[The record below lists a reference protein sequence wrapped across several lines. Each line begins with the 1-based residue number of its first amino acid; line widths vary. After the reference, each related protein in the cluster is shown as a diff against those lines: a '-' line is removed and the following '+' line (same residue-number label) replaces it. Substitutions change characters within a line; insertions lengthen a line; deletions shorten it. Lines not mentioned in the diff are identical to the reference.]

1 MDMTVLNASGALALG
16 QRIVI
21 SIDGT
26 IKVLEDGQPLQAGD
40 VVLESQNA
48 NSESQI
54 SVKRFMPQGKD
65 GDEVDLDQDIENIF
79 AALEE
84 GQDPTE
90 LGEEF
95 ATAAG
100 VSGSSLVSSGTIE
113 RDGDETIPVTE
124 FVTTGFEGLGL
135 SRTQSLSLLDLFRS
149 IEVEPTVTIED
160 SQIINEGST
169 AIFEVSLSKAA
180 SGDVSVTLET
190 LYGTATADDITSI
203 VVKDA
208 AGNVVTPNVDG
219 SYTVKAGET
228 KLTVEVE
235 TKDEG
240 TYEGDEKLSLK
251 VTGATGVTGTGTGEL
266 TIKDDGTGP
275 VDPTDPTPPVNPDD
289 RPSVSIEDSKVINEG
304 STASFDV
311 SLSKAASIDVS
322 VTLETLYGTATA
334 DDINSVV
341 VKDAAGNVV
350 TPNADGSY
358 TVKAGETK
366 LVVEVETKDD
376 GTYEGDEKLSLKV
389 TGATGVTG
397 SGTGELTIKDDGTG
411 PVDPTDPTPP
421 VNPDDRPSVSIEDSK
436 VINEG
441 STASFDVS
449 LSKAASVDVSVTLE
463 TLYGTA
469 TADDITSIVVKD
481 AAGNVVTPNADG
493 SYTVK
498 AGETK
503 LVVEVETKDDGTYE
517 GDEKLSLK
525 VMGAVGVIGTGT
537 GELTI
542 KDDGKGPVD
551 PTNPNPDDRPSV
563 SIEDSKVINEGS
575 TASFDVSLSKAAS
588 VDVSVTLET
597 LYGTATAD
605 DISSIVVKDAQGNVV
620 TPNADGS
627 YTVKAGETKLVVEVA
642 TKDDGTYEGD
652 EKLSLKVTGATG
664 VTGTGTG
671 ELTIKDDGTG
681 PVDPTDPTPPVNP
694 DDRPAVS
701 IEDSKVINEGSTAS
715 FDVSLSKA
723 ASVDVSVMLETLYG
737 TATADDI
744 TSIVVKDAAGNV
756 LTPNA
761 DGSYTVKAGETKLVV
776 EVATKDDGTYE
787 GDEKLGLK
795 VTGATGVTGT
805 GTGELTIKDDGTGPV
820 DPTDPTP
827 PVNPDDRP
835 SVSIE
840 DSKVINEGSTA
851 SFDVSLSKAA
861 SVDVSVT
868 LETLYGTATADD
880 ITSIVV
886 KDAAGNVV
894 TPNADG
900 SYTVKAGE
908 TKLVVE
914 VATKDDATYEG
925 DEKLSLKVT
934 GATGVTG

>member
-26 IKVLEDGQPLQAGD
+26 ITVLEDGQPLQAGD
-40 VVLESQNA
+40 VVLESQNV

-54 SVKRFMPQGKD
+54 SVKRFTPQGKD

-100 VSGSSLVSSGTIE
+100 VRGSSLVSSGTIE

-149 IEVEPTVTIED
+149 VEVEPTVSIED
-160 SQIINEGST
+160 SQVINEGST
-169 AIFEVSLSKAA
+169 AIFDVSLSKAA

-190 LYGTATADDITSI
+190 LYGTATADDIT
-203 VVKDA
+203 
-208 AGNVVTPNVDG
+208 
-219 SYTVKAGET
+219 
-228 KLTVEVE
+228 
-235 TKDEG
+235 
-240 TYEGDEKLSLK
+240 
-251 VTGATGVTGTGTGEL
+251 
-266 TIKDDGTGP
+266 
-275 VDPTDPTPPVNPDD
+275 
-289 RPSVSIEDSKVINEG
+289 
-304 STASFDV
+304 
-311 SLSKAASIDVS
+311 
-322 VTLETLYGTATA
+322 
-334 DDINSVV
+334 SVV

-525 VMGAVGVIGTGT
+525 VTGATGVTGSGT

-542 KDDGKGPVD
+542 KDDGTGPVD
-551 PTNPNPDDRPSV
+551 PTDPIPPVNPDDRPSV
-563 SIEDSKVINEGS
+563 SIEDSKSINEGS

-597 LYGTATAD
+597 LYGTANAD
-605 DISSIVVKDAQGNVV
+605 DITSVVVKDAAGNVV

-627 YTVKAGETKLVVEVA
+627 YTVKAGETKLIVEVE

-723 ASVDVSVMLETLYG
+723 ASVDVSVTLETLYG

-756 LTPNA
+756 VTANA

-787 GDEKLGLK
+787 GDEKLSLK

-805 GTGELTIKDDGTGPV
+805 GIGELIIKDDGKGPV
-820 DPTDPTP
+820 DPTNP
-827 PVNPDDRP
+827 NPDDRP

-840 DSKVINEGSTA
+840 GSKVINEGSTA
-851 SFDVSLSKAA
+851 SFGVSLSKAA

-880 ITSIVV
+880 ITSVVV

-894 TPNADG
+894 TPNVDG

-914 VATKDDATYEG
+914 VATKDDTTYEG

-934 GATGVTG
+934 GATGVTGTGTGELIIKDDSDTPTIRGVKPAVDAQGTQVDEGEGAVFEVSLSNPSATDMTFDFALA